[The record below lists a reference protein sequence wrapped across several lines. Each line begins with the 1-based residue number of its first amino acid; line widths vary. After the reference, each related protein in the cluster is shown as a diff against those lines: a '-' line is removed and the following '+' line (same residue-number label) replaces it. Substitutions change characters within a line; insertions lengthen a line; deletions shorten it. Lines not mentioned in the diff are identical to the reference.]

1 MTKENKKGNKFI
13 LIAALVVVAVILLL
27 NSIFVV
33 QEGEFRVVF
42 RFGEAI
48 RIHNEPGLQLKIP
61 FIETESSLPKYQMI
75 YDSAATPILTLD
87 QKPIIVDNYTV
98 WRINDV
104 QQFLRALQT
113 INSAEQRLD
122 AAVYNA
128 VRRRL
133 SATEYG
139 DIISA
144 ETARGNLNDEI
155 EREVSQ
161 AMESGNTG
169 IEIID
174 VRIKRTDLPEE
185 NKESVYNRMISD
197 RRSIA
202 ASYLS
207 QGDEEAR
214 RVTSAADRTAD
225 IIISEADAQ
234 AKEIMAEGE
243 QEAARIYNEAYGKD
257 PEFYK
262 LYRTLESYKIS
273 FNGEPVIML
282 PIDSPYAQLLMG
294 LDKQS
299 QQSSQSPATPDQ
311 DETEE

>member
-1 MTKENKKGNKFI
+1 MKKKSNKLI
-13 LIAALVVVAVILLL
+13 VIAALLIVVAILLL
-27 NSIFVV
+27 NGLFVV
-33 QEGEFRVVF
+33 QEGEFRVVL

-48 RIHNEPGLQLKIP
+48 RIYDEPGLQLKIP
-61 FIETESSLPKYQMI
+61 FVESSTSLPKYQMI

-98 WRINDV
+98 WRIVNV
-104 QQFLRALQT
+104 QQFLRSLQT
-113 INSAEQRLD
+113 ISSAEQRLD

-155 EREVSQ
+155 QQEVIL
-161 AMESGNTG
+161 AMEGGNTG
-169 IEIID
+169 IQIID

-185 NKESVYNRMISD
+185 NKQSVYNRMISD

-214 RVTSAADRTAD
+214 RITSAADRTAN
-225 IIISEADAQ
+225 ILISEADAQ

-243 QEAARIYNEAYGKD
+243 QEAARIYNEAYGAD
-257 PEFYK
+257 PDFYR
-262 LYRTLESYKIS
+262 LYRQLESYKIS
-273 FNGEPVIML
+273 FEGEPIIML
-282 PIDSPYAQLLMG
+282 PINSPYAQLLMG
-294 LDKQS
+294 LNEQE
-299 QQSSQSPATPDQ
+299 QQVPPEPEAVLPENSDLQ
-311 DETEE
+311 E

>member
-1 MTKENKKGNKFI
+1 MKKKSNKLI
-13 LIAALVVVAVILLL
+13 LMAALLIVAAILLI
-27 NSIFVV
+27 NAVFIVN
-33 QEGEFRVVF
+33 EGEFRVVL

-48 RIHNEPGLQLKIP
+48 QIYDEPGLQLKIP
-61 FIETESSLPKYQMI
+61 FIESTTTLPKYQMI

-98 WRINDV
+98 WRITNA
-104 QQFLRALQT
+104 QQFLRTLQT

-155 EREVSQ
+155 QQEVIF

-169 IEIID
+169 IQIID

-185 NKESVYNRMISD
+185 NKDSVYNRMISD

-214 RVTSAADRTAD
+214 RVTSAADRTAN
-225 IIISEADAQ
+225 IIISEADAL
-234 AKEIMAEGE
+234 AKQIMAEGE
-243 QEAARIYNEAYGKD
+243 QEAARIYNEAYGAD
-257 PEFYK
+257 PDFYK
-262 LYRTLESYKIS
+262 LFRTLESYKIS
-273 FNGEPVIML
+273 FNGDPVIML

-294 LDKQS
+294 LS
-299 QQSSQSPATPDQ
+299 QQEQPVQETPDLP
-311 DETEE
+311 EITEPQE